1 MLCMNPGGLII
12 DVFCNFK
19 ALCKIKFR
27 AQERSFTHK
36 WFIYFQRI
44 ISKRFLPLFQSIDCE
59 SEEDM
64 QQRGGTEPRLPSLVH
79 G

>member
-19 ALCKIKFR
+19 AFRKIKFR
-27 AQERSFTHK
+27 AQEISFTHK
-36 WFIYFQRI
+36 WFIFFFQRF
-44 ISKRFLPLFQSIDCE
+44 ISKLFLPLLQRIGCK
-59 SEEDM
+59 SEDDM
-64 QQRGGTEPRLPSLVH
+64 QH

>member
-27 AQERSFTHK
+27 AQEISFT
-36 WFIYFQRI
+36 FIYFQRF
-44 ISKRFLPLFQSIDCE
+44 ISKLFLPLFQRIGCK
-59 SEEDM
+59 SEDDM
-64 QQRGGTEPRLPSLVH
+64 QQRGGTEPRSPSLVH

>member
-19 ALCKIKFR
+19 ALRKIKFR
-27 AQERSFTHK
+27 AQEISFTHK
-36 WFIYFQRI
+36 WFIFFFQRF
-44 ISKRFLPLFQSIDCE
+44 ISKLFLPLLQRIGCK
-59 SEEDM
+59 SEDDM
-64 QQRGGTEPRLPSLVH
+64 QH

>member
-19 ALCKIKFR
+19 ALRKIKFR
-27 AQERSFTHK
+27 AQEISFTHK
-36 WFIYFQRI
+36 WFIFFPKDLFL
-44 ISKRFLPLFQSIDCE
+44 SFFLPLLQRIGCK
-59 SEEDM
+59 SEDDM
-64 QQRGGTEPRLPSLVH
+64 QH

>member
-19 ALCKIKFR
+19 ALRKIKFR
-27 AQERSFTHK
+27 AQEISF
-36 WFIYFQRI
+36 IFQRF
-44 ISKRFLPLFQSIDCE
+44 ISKLFLPLLQRIGCK
-59 SEEDM
+59 SEDDM
-64 QQRGGTEPRLPSLVH
+64 QH